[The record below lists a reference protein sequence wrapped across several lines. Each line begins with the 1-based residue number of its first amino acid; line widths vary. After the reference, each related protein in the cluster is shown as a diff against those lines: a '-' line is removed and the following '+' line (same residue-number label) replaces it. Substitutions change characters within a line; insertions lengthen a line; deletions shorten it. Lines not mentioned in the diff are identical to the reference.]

1 MSKVILQQLE
11 WYVAVCRGE
20 YEAYEE
26 GKKSGEEEAFHGSGA
41 VSQRILTE
49 WGDECKSLYICI
61 VYY

>member
-1 MSKVILQQLE
+1 MSKVILQKLE
-11 WYVAVCRGE
+11 WSFAGCRGE
-20 YEAYEE
+20 FEAYEE
-26 GKKSGEEEAFHGSGA
+26 GKKCVEEEAFHGSGA

>member
-11 WYVAVCRGE
+11 WYVAVCRGGF
-20 YEAYEE
+20 EAYEE
-26 GKKSGEEEAFHGSGA
+26 GKKSGEEEAFHGSRA

-49 WGDECKSLYICI
+49 WGDERKSLYICI

>member
-11 WYVAVCRGE
+11 WYVAGCRGE
-20 YEAYEE
+20 FEAYEE
-26 GKKSGEEEAFHGSGA
+26 GKKCVEEEAFHGSGA
-41 VSQRILTE
+41 GSQRILTE

>member
-26 GKKSGEEEAFHGSGA
+26 GKKGVEDEAFHGSGA
-41 VSQRILTE
+41 VSHRILTE

>member
-1 MSKVILQQLE
+1 MVWGRLP
-11 WYVAVCRGE
+11 GE

-26 GKKSGEEEAFHGSGA
+26 GKKGGEEEAFHGSRA